1 MLPQKYGIY
10 QAFKQISTVLVQGGM
25 LTISRKES
33 NPKDLYKIMKL
44 FRAVGSSKRQ
54 TNGRCSKANPLYAL
68 AIKSKLAMTDTD
80 YRTDTREE
88 QHTEITLILL
98 GFCLLYG

>member
-1 MLPQKYGIY
+1 
-10 QAFKQISTVLVQGGM
+10 M
-25 LTISRKES
+25 LTISRKVS
-33 NPKDLYKIMKL
+33 NPKELYKIMKK

-54 TNGRCSKANPLYAL
+54 TNGRCQSKSLYAL

-88 QHTEITLILL
+88 QHT
-98 GFCLLYG
+98 GDYANFV